1 MWQNLCKIYVHFY
14 CNDCIVLPKIKIY
27 YLRKSCLPYLLSL
40 HAQTHLRV
48 VWMTCRTT
56 KVVVLTLRYNAN
68 CSSQLF
74 VTIHLNTCTP
84 AEQIWMTVCTQV
96 FVRQTYVNIF
106 KNLWRN
112 TRTCRLN
119 GRTWC
124 SRIMLKSQIIYN
136 IQYNTG
142 ISLALPVGY

>member
-14 CNDCIVLPKIKIY
+14 CNDCIVC
-27 YLRKSCLPYLLSL
+27 RKSCLPSLLSL
-40 HAQTHLRV
+40 HAQTRLRV

-68 CSSQLF
+68 YCSSQLF
-74 VTIHLNTCTP
+74 VTIHLNTCTTP
-84 AEQIWMTVCTQV
+84 AEQIWMTVCTQA

-119 GRTWC
+119 GRTWW
-124 SRIMLKSQIIYN
+124 SRITLKSQIIYN